1 MTIDEES
8 RGPAMEWELDVPLL
22 GNWHTI
28 DGLARA
34 MLGGS
39 LLVAL
44 LVGLLL
50 GAQGEWGLVPR
61 VTALL
66 LGVGTALFLTGLAV
80 AALLFRGKLR
90 TRYVVDGQGIR
101 MSVVDPVARAGS
113 RGAFWVGL
121 VLGSGAAAGSGLL
134 AMEGEE
140 RVLRWEG
147 AFHAVPERSTSSISL
162 RNGWRT
168 LLRVYCRPQ
177 DFEHA
182 WDAVQG
188 HVTRCGT
195 AARHPARSPLRAYLG
210 RTVLVVVATIPILAV
225 QRELGIG
232 LLAPF
237 LLLCF
242 GLATV
247 WFVRP
252 LAWVVL
258 ALLAVIVGLG
268 VTGALAVR
276 TSSLGHGDYRRF
288 ETLSGDS
295 WALLLLATAG
305 MAVLFWLATATL
317 RRRIVPALAADDAD
331 AGQA

>member
-1 MTIDEES
+1 MKTEEGAGGRS
-8 RGPAMEWELDVPLL
+8 MEWEFEVPLL
-22 GNWHTI
+22 ANRHTI

-34 MLGGS
+34 ILGGAF
-39 LLVAL
+39 LVAL

-50 GAQGEWGLVPR
+50 GVQGEWKLVPR
-61 VTALL
+61 VAVLL
-66 LGVGTALFLTGLAV
+66 LGIGAALFLAGLAV

-90 TRYVVDGQGIR
+90 TRYVVDGEGIH
-101 MSVVDPVARAGS
+101 MSVVDPVARAGN

-134 AMEGEE
+134 AMEGE
-140 RVLRWEG
+140 RRILRWAG
-147 AFHAVPERSTSSISL
+147 AFRAVPERSTSSIAL
-162 RNGWRT
+162 QNGWRT
-168 LLRVYCRPQ
+168 LLRVYCLPK
-177 DFEHA
+177 DFDRA
-182 WDAVQG
+182 WDAVRG
-188 HVTRCGT
+188 HMARSGT
-195 AARHPARSPLRAYLG
+195 AARCPRSPLPAYLG
-210 RTVLVVVATIPILAV
+210 RTILVIAATIPILAV
-225 QRELGIG
+225 QGDLGIG

-242 GLATV
+242 GVATV

-258 ALLAVIVGLG
+258 ALLAVVAARGAI
-268 VTGALAVR
+268 GALAVR
-276 TSSLGHGDYRRF
+276 ISSLGRGDYRRF

-295 WALLLLATAG
+295 WALLMLAIAG
-305 MAVLFWLATATL
+305 MAVLAGIATATL